1 MLAAVQQPGQV
12 VQGRVEVPLGICL
25 VLKILSFVSSVM
37 LIPINRE
44 HVTMSRL

>member
-25 VLKILSFVSSVM
+25 GLKILSFVSSVM
-37 LIPINRE
+37 LILINRE
-44 HVTMSRL
+44 HVTMSIL